1 MLDENNSENSDYL
14 LGGWATAHDIEL
26 YRVSEPS
33 MFYGASNLIFEN
45 AKALRNRVTTSESLL
60 WEHLKSKQ
68 LGIKFRRQ
76 HPIANYI
83 ADFYCHEIK
92 LVIELD
98 GSIHQLPEVLA
109 NDIERQ
115 KNLESFGITV
125 IRFTNKEL
133 QHNLN
138 AVLNKIKETIQ
149 SKQATPP
156 PLGGPRGL
164 SKRIIPCL
172 DVKDG
177 RTVKGINF
185 VDLRDAGDPV
195 ELAAQY
201 AKQGADELVFLDI
214 TATHERRKTMIEMV
228 KSVARQLNIPFTIGG
243 GISEIADAEALLNA
257 GADKI
262 SINSAAVKNPQL
274 IADLAKNFGAQFVV
288 LAVDTKHING
298 KNIVHLNGGRLI
310 TELETENW
318 IKKAEDLGA
327 GEILLTSMDHDGTK
341 QGFDCNLLTKINQM
355 INIPI
360 IASGGAGK
368 MEHFT
373 EVFQKTGVDAAL
385 AASVF
390 HYGEILIP
398 DLKQELKK
406 HSIPVRTP

>member
-1 MLDENNSENSDYL
+1 MIYKELDD
-14 LGGWATAHDIEL
+14 DIDSL
-26 YRVSEPS
+26 WLNEPR
-33 MFYGASNLIFEN
+33 MFYGASNLIFAR
-45 AKALRNRVTTSESLL
+45 AKELRNRLTDSEALL
-60 WEHLKSKQ
+60 WNHIKGKQ

-76 HPIANYI
+76 HPISNYI

-98 GSIHQLPEVLA
+98 GSIHNLPEIA
-109 NDIERQ
+109 STDFERQ
-115 KNLESFGITV
+115 KHLEEIGLTV
-125 IRFTNKEL
+125 IRFTNREL
-133 QHNLN
+133 YHNLN
-138 AVLNKIKETIQ
+138 QVLDKIKEAMRANQLTA
-149 SKQATPP
+149 S
-156 PLGGPRGL
+156 PLGGGGGL

-177 RTVKGINF
+177 RTVKGVNF

-201 AKQGADELVFLDI
+201 AQQGADELVFLDI

-243 GISEIADAEALLNA
+243 GITEIADAEALLNA

-262 SINSAAVKNPQL
+262 SVNSAAVRNPQL
-274 IADLAKNFGAQFVV
+274 IEELAKAFGVQFVV
-288 LAVDTKHING
+288 VAVDTKQVDG
-298 KNIVHLNGGRLI
+298 KNWVHLNGGRLM
-310 TELETENW
+310 TELQTENW
-318 IKKAEDLGA
+318 IKQAEELGA

-341 QGFDCNLLTKINQM
+341 AGFDCDLLKKVNDS

-360 IASGGAGK
+360 IASGGAGS

-373 EVFQKTGVDAAL
+373 EVFQKANVDAAL

-398 DLKQELKK
+398 DLKQELSK
-406 HSIPVRTP
+406 HQIPVRI

>member
-1 MLDENNSENSDYL
+1 MYPEIDDDFEL
-14 LGGWATAHDIEL
+14 L
-26 YRVSEPS
+26 RVNEPS

-45 AKALRNRVTTSESLL
+45 AKALRNRVTESESLL
-60 WEHLKSKQ
+60 WNYLSKKQ
-68 LGIKFRRQ
+68 LGVKFRRQ
-76 HPIANYI
+76 HPISLYI
-83 ADFYCHEIK
+83 ADFYCHEAK
-92 LVIELD
+92 LIIELD
-98 GSIHQLPEVLA
+98 GSIHNEA
-109 NDIERQ
+109 EIIKNDIERQ
-115 KNLESFGITV
+115 KNLEALGLKV
-125 IRFTNKEL
+125 IRFTNNEL
-133 QHNLN
+133 HNNLN
-138 AVLNKIKETIQ
+138 LVLDKIKQTIQ
-149 SKQATPP
+149 ANQFTPP
-156 PLGGPRGL
+156 PSGGTRGL

-228 KSVARQLNIPFTIGG
+228 KAVARQLNIPFTIGG
-243 GISEIADAEALLNA
+243 GITEIADAEALLNA

-262 SINSAAVKNPQL
+262 SINSAAVRNPQL
-274 IADLAKNFGAQFVV
+274 IADLAKTFGVQFVV
-288 LAVDTKHING
+288 LAVDTKFVG
-298 KNIVHLNGGRLI
+298 DKNMVHLNGGRLI
-310 TELETENW
+310 TAIETEDW

-341 QGFDCNLLTKINQM
+341 QGFDCGLLGKINQQ

-368 MEHFT
+368 TEHFT
-373 EVFQKTGVDAAL
+373 EVFQTAGVDAAL

-398 DLKQELKK
+398 DLKQELKRNG
-406 HSIPVRTP
+406 IPVRI